1 MKKNV
6 FQSIVFNSIH
16 ISYDEF
22 LKNYET
28 DLKQFA
34 EEHPGAGQRIYNTIL
49 RQSYELAS
57 LNIEG
62 VLLARAIKEALTKD
76 EIVKLEICDK
86 IKADT
91 AIQIKA
97 ILEHINKIDSG
108 TSEGLNKPQN
118 KPKAIA
124 VQPLPGEWKDFP
136 EYCKLTALFAQ
147 GYISKKNNIYQLSD
161 ENASA
166 PRLFTTGTEMAEY
179 IKKKYAIEPQKSG
192 LAQIIRDTLNN
203 DKYSDA
209 NLFASKSKMINTYL
223 YCDAHG
229 LEVTEEFSKALEA
242 VQQEKVKKSKMQY
255 YY

>member
-16 ISYDEF
+16 ISCDEF
-22 LKNYET
+22 LKHYES
-28 DLKQFA
+28 DFERFA
-34 EEHPGAGQRIYNTIL
+34 LEHPGAGRKIYNSIL
-49 RQSYELAS
+49 RQTYELAS

-91 AIQIKA
+91 AIQIEA
-97 ILEHINKIDSG
+97 ILEHISKVDSRDKE
-108 TSEGLNKPQN
+108 SLSKPQN
-118 KPKAIA
+118 KPAPITAK
-124 VQPLPGEWKDFP
+124 PLPDEWKEWP

-147 GYISKKNNIYQLSD
+147 GYISKKNNIYQLAD
-161 ENASA
+161 ENAAA
-166 PRLFTTGTEMAEY
+166 PRLFTTGADMAGY

-209 NLFASKSKMINTYL
+209 NLFASKSKMLNTHL

-229 LEVTEEFSKALEA
+229 LKVTEEFTKALEA
-242 VQQEKVKKSKMQY
+242 IQQEKVKKSRAQSY
-255 YY
+255 Y